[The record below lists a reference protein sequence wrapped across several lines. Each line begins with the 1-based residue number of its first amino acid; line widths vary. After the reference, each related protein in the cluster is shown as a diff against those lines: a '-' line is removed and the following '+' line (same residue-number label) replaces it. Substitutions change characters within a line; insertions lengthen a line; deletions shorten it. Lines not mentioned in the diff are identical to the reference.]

1 MKIDVILPPGADA
14 GTASR
19 VAQLAEHYGV
29 RGVWASNFPAQRDPF
44 MTLMPAALATREV
57 RLGGMPYSP
66 YEKHPVKLADSLLT
80 LHDASNGRA
89 MMLVGGL
96 GKSAMRAMGLEPV
109 RRVTAVRECVT
120 ILRGCASGAPFSFKG
135 ELYQA
140 GHYHAPWAPQPGPLL
155 YVAANGPQM
164 LGLAGE
170 CADAVMLS
178 DIVEPHVPEVMQQI
192 GAGCERAGRS
202 LARLPI
208 SNFFAWHIKRDRA
221 SALTE
226 ARIELVW
233 RGALLRW
240 HISPYLEP
248 DEITYVEQH
257 WNRFFDA
264 FLRRDPTLAGVPPVI
279 VDKLIEGL
287 TFTGDAS
294 DIERIAARLR
304 ALERLGQTEVALR
317 LFENPEEGVRG
328 IGEWLLPAL
337 AKT

>member
-14 GTASR
+14 ATASR
-19 VAQLAEHYGV
+19 VAALAEQYGL
-29 RGVWASNFPAQRDPF
+29 RGIWASNFPAQRDPF
-44 MTLMPAALATREV
+44 MTLMPAALATRRV
-57 RLGGMPYSP
+57 RLGVMPYSP

-80 LHDASNGRA
+80 LHDASAGRA

-96 GKSAMRAMGLEPV
+96 GKSAMRAMGLEPA
-109 RRVTAVRECVT
+109 RRVTAVRECVA
-120 ILRGCASGAPFSFKG
+120 ILRGCASGEAFSQRG

-164 LGLAGE
+164 LDLAGE

-178 DIVEPHVPEVMQQI
+178 DIVEPHLPEVMQQI
-192 GAGCERAGRS
+192 GAGCARAGRS
-202 LARLPI
+202 LSALPV

-221 SALTE
+221 AALAE

-248 DEITYVEQH
+248 DEIAFVEQH
-257 WNRFFDA
+257 WNLFFEA
-264 FLRRDPTLAGVPPVI
+264 FIRRDPALAGVPQSI
-279 VDKLIEGL
+279 VTKLIDGL

-294 DIERIAARLR
+294 DVERIAARLR
-304 ALERLGQTEVALR
+304 TLEGLGQTEVALR
-317 LFENPEEGVRG
+317 LFEDPEEGVRG

-337 AKT
+337 A

>member
-19 VAQLAEHYGV
+19 VAQLAEHYGL

-44 MTLMPAALATREV
+44 MALMPAALATREV
-57 RLGGMPYSP
+57 RLGVMPYSP

-89 MMLVGGL
+89 MLLIGGL
-96 GKSAMRAMGLEPV
+96 GKSAMRAMGLAPA
-109 RRVTAVRECVT
+109 RRVTAVRDCVT
-120 ILRGCASGAPFSFKG
+120 ILRGCASGQPFSHAG

-140 GHYHAPWAPQPGPLL
+140 GHYHAPWSPQPGPLL

-164 LGLAGE
+164 LALAGE

-178 DIVEPHVPEVMQQI
+178 DIVEPHVPGVLQQI

-202 LARLPI
+202 LTRLPI
-208 SNFFAWHIKRDRA
+208 SNFFAWHIKKQRA
-221 SALTE
+221 AAIRE

-248 DEITYVEQH
+248 DEIDYVEQN

-264 FLRRDPTLAGVPPVI
+264 FIRRDPTLAGVPPAI
-279 VDKLIEGL
+279 VDKLIDGL
-287 TFTGDAS
+287 TFTGDET
-294 DIERIAARLR
+294 DVERIAARLR

>member
-14 GTASR
+14 PTATR
-19 VAQLAEHYGV
+19 VAELAEHYGL

-44 MTLMPAALATREV
+44 MALMPAAQATHRV
-57 RLGGMPYSP
+57 RLGVMPYSP

-80 LHDASNGRA
+80 LHDASKGRA
-89 MMLVGGL
+89 MLLVGGL
-96 GKSAMRAMGLEPV
+96 GKSAMRAMGLEPA

-120 ILRGCASGAPFSFKG
+120 ILRGCASGRPFSHAG
-135 ELYQA
+135 DLYRA
-140 GHYHAPWAPQPGPLL
+140 GHYHAPWSPQPGPLL

-164 LGLAGE
+164 LRLAGE

-178 DIVEPHVPEVMQQI
+178 DIVEPHLPDVLQQI
-192 GAGCERAGRS
+192 GAGCERAGHS
-202 LARLPI
+202 LAQLPV

-221 SALTE
+221 VALAE

-248 DEITYVEQH
+248 DEILYVEQN

-264 FLRRDPTLAGVPPVI
+264 FIRRDPALAGVPPAI
-279 VDKLIEGL
+279 VDKLIDGL

-294 DIERIAARLR
+294 DVGRIAVRIR
-304 ALERLGQTEVALR
+304 ALEHLGQSEVALR
-317 LFENPEEGVRG
+317 LFQNPEEGVRG

-337 AKT
+337 ATI

>member
-14 GTASR
+14 QAAKR
-19 VAQLAEHYGV
+19 VAELAEHYGL

-44 MTLMPAALATREV
+44 MTLMPAALATRRV
-57 RLGGMPYSP
+57 RLGVMPYSP

-80 LHDASNGRA
+80 LHDASAGRA

-96 GKSAMRAMGLEPV
+96 GKSAMRAMGLEPA
-109 RRVTAVRECVT
+109 RRVTAVRDCVA
-120 ILRGCASGAPFSFKG
+120 ILRGCAGGEAFSYRG

-140 GHYHAPWAPQPGPLL
+140 GHYHAPWAPQPAPLL

-192 GAGCERAGRS
+192 GAGCARAGRR
-202 LARLPI
+202 LAALPV
-208 SNFFAWHIKRDRA
+208 SNFFAWHIKGDRA
-221 SALTE
+221 AALEE

-248 DEITYVEQH
+248 DEITFVEQH
-257 WNRFFDA
+257 WNVFFEA
-264 FLRRDPTLAGVPPVI
+264 FIRRDPALAGVPQSI
-279 VDKLIEGL
+279 VTKLIDGL

-294 DIERIAARLR
+294 DIGRIAARLR
-304 ALERLGQTEVALR
+304 NLESLGQTEVALR
-317 LFENPEEGVRG
+317 LFEAPEEGVRS
-328 IGEWLLPAL
+328 IGEWLMPAL
-337 AKT
+337 A

>member
-14 GTASR
+14 ATATR
-19 VAQLAEHYGV
+19 VAELAEHYGL

-44 MTLMPAALATREV
+44 MSLMPAALATRRV
-57 RLGGMPYSP
+57 RLGVMPYSP

-80 LHDASNGRA
+80 LHDASAGRA
-89 MMLVGGL
+89 MLLVGGL

-109 RRVTAVRECVT
+109 RRVTAVRECVA
-120 ILRGCASGAPFSFKG
+120 ILRGCASGQPFSHAG
-135 ELYQA
+135 ELYRA
-140 GHYHAPWAPQPGPLL
+140 GHYHAPWSPQPGPLL

-178 DIVEPHVPEVMQQI
+178 DIVEPHLPEVMQQI
-192 GAGCERAGRS
+192 AAGCGRAGRNPA
-202 LARLPI
+202 LLPV

-221 SALTE
+221 VALAE

-240 HISPYLEP
+240 HIAPYLEP
-248 DEITYVEQH
+248 DEIGFVEQN

-264 FLRRDPTLAGVPPVI
+264 FIRRDPTIAGVPPAI
-279 VDKLIEGL
+279 VTKLIDGL

-294 DIERIAARLR
+294 DVERIAARLR
-304 ALERLGQTEVALR
+304 ALERHGQTEVALR
-317 LFENPEEGVRG
+317 LFEDPEEGVRG

-337 AKT
+337 ATA